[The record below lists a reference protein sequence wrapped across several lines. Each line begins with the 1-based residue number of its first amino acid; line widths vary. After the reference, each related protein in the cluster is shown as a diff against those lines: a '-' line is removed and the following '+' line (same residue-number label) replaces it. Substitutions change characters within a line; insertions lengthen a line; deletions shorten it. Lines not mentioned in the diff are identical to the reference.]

1 MGRIQGDRKQECQNI
16 SAAVNM
22 SGTWKIKMKKRKG
35 KKKPR
40 RRKYV
45 SKREEAHMQRDVRAS
60 LRLLLALFALVSS
73 IPEEQDAFS

>member
-1 MGRIQGDRKQECQNI
+1 MPEHFSSCKYVWNLENK
-16 SAAVNM
+16 NE
-22 SGTWKIKMKKRKG
+22 KKKG
-35 KKKPR
+35 EKKPR

-45 SKREEAHMQRDVRAS
+45 SKREEAHTQRDVRAS

>member
-35 KKKPR
+35 RKKTQEKKICLKER
-40 RRKYV
+40 R
-45 SKREEAHMQRDVRAS
+45 SAHAERCESFSQAS
-60 LRLLLALFALVSS
+60 AGFVCSC
-73 IPEEQDAFS
+73 Q